1 MIKQRRPIIMKWGTY
16 NLHAGEKVN
25 RFFGKL
31 LNKRGFYCLLMI
43 VTLGL
48 ALGAGVKWHP

>member
-1 MIKQRRPIIMKWGTY
+1 MKWGTY
-16 NLHAGEKVN
+16 NLHAGEKLN